1 MKEQVAVV
9 VGGGVAGA
17 TCAAELSAI
26 CADDPNVDVRVVLVT
41 ASPVVRVATAG
52 TLRREV
58 EVSDT
63 PGETWATA
71 TGISVVHGVAAG
83 ISGHSITLA
92 DGSTVTFDVCCLA
105 TGARPVLPASLAT
118 ADPLLRERVLLLR
131 DSDSVATMRA
141 AILGA
146 RQVAIVGNGGIGL
159 ELAHE
164 IDSCDVTWIIKDNH
178 VGNSFFDVR
187 GGDVMFRFLQNK
199 KKQSEVPSTAPPLG
213 SLPQPP
219 RKSPQL
225 SPPPPGAP
233 LHSSGVGP
241 NWLSQRGGP
250 TMYKKDGSECPRA
263 LTSSQRAPGENRS
276 LRVERNCTVNMVRNG
291 DGDWPVALELSNG
304 SIVLCDVVMCAT
316 GVTPN
321 VEWLRG
327 GLDVAVDSG
336 DDDALLGH
344 DASGGV
350 LVKAGNM
357 QSATQPS
364 VFGAGDCVTI
374 MRSSDMTAAS
384 GNNWFQMRLWT
395 QAAATG
401 RVAAA
406 GMAAHLRAN
415 GSDADVGLEFE
426 LFAHGTRFFGQKVA
440 LLGRYNAQGL
450 EGGYQVLEGGGGEDD
465 DYFIRVVIEDG
476 KVRGAL
482 LIGDTELSETYENL
496 ILDRFDVGHLGA
508 ELVDPSIDLSDVFD

>member
-1 MKEQVAVV
+1 
-9 VGGGVAGA
+9 
-17 TCAAELSAI
+17 
-26 CADDPNVDVRVVLVT
+26 
-41 ASPVVRVATAG
+41 
-52 TLRREV
+52 
-58 EVSDT
+58 
-63 PGETWATA
+63 
-71 TGISVVHGVAAG
+71 
-83 ISGHSITLA
+83 
-92 DGSTVTFDVCCLA
+92 
-105 TGARPVLPASLAT
+105 
-118 ADPLLRERVLLLR
+118 
-131 DSDSVATMRA
+131 
-141 AILGA
+141 
-146 RQVAIVGNGGIGL
+146 
-159 ELAHE
+159 
-164 IDSCDVTWIIKDNH
+164 
-178 VGNSFFDVR
+178 
-187 GGDVMFRFLQNK
+187 
-199 KKQSEVPSTAPPLG
+199 
-213 SLPQPP
+213 
-219 RKSPQL
+219 
-225 SPPPPGAP
+225 
-233 LHSSGVGP
+233 
-241 NWLSQRGGP
+241 
-250 TMYKKDGSECPRA
+250 
-263 LTSSQRAPGENRS
+263 
-276 LRVERNCTVNMVRNG
+276 MVRNG

-508 ELVDPSIDLSDVFD
+508 ELVDPSIDLSDVFDWYRYEVYVEQTMMARQLVCNSSCVDLRYVYLGMNNDGWRQELWNGQAQRDRWNLSNKNVW